1 MFIERRVNVSF
12 LVYKVSKLSNNEK
25 ILDRISLYVPKG
37 SLAALLGPSGSGKSS
52 LLRVIAGLDKPTYGS
67 IWLNGRD
74 ATHVPAQYRKM
85 GFVFQSFALF
95 QHMNVIDNICFG
107 LKLRKLSEEQITAR
121 VDYFLD
127 SLRITDI
134 AFQYPSQLS
143 GGQKQR
149 VALARS
155 LAVQPEFLLLDEP
168 FGALDGELRRH
179 LSKWLKN
186 YLKINRIT
194 AIMVT
199 HDQKEAV
206 SMADEILVL
215 KHGHLVQQGEA
226 KAVYDQP
233 INRFVGNFLGTLIEA
248 PKLPLSLS
256 LQTVFNNINSF
267 AIDPVWSHTL
277 DNRSIDKYKFFVRPH
292 ELHLESKADANLE
305 SSLAIVENITYKRY
319 VVQLELFVPAFEW
332 KLTLQLGYNAFQNLN
347 IRFLSQQLYLKP
359 RPKVLQRAYP
369 VENSMA

>member
-1 MFIERRVNVSF
+1 MSF
-12 LVYKVSKLSNNEK
+12 LVYKVSKLCNNAR

-37 SLAALLGPSGSGKSS
+37 SLAALLGPSGSGKST
-52 LLRVIAGLDKPTYGS
+52 LLRVIAGLDKPTDGS

-74 ATHVPAQYRKM
+74 ATNVLPQYRKM

-95 QHMNVIDNICFG
+95 EHMNVLENICFG
-107 LKLRKLSEEQITAR
+107 LKLRKLSNEQIEAR
-121 VDYFLD
+121 VYYFLD

-179 LSKWLKN
+179 LSKWLKH
-186 YLKINRIT
+186 YLKINKIT

-215 KHGHLVQQGEA
+215 RQGHLVQQGEA

-233 INRFVGNFLGTLIEA
+233 INRFVGNFFGTLIEA
-248 PKLPLSLS
+248 PQSVKLS
-256 LQTVFNNINSF
+256 LQNSFNNTNSF
-267 AIDPVWSHTL
+267 SVDPIWSHTL
-277 DNRSIDKYKFFVRPH
+277 ANRSVEKYHFFVRPH
-292 ELHLESKADANLE
+292 ELHLKFQADFDA
-305 SSLAIVENITYKRY
+305 SLAMVQNLTYKRS
-319 VVQLELFVPAFEW
+319 VVQVELFVPSLEW
-332 KLTLQLGYNAFQNLN
+332 KLTLQLGYPAFQKLN
-347 IRFLSQQLYLKP
+347 IRSLSQPLYLKP

-369 VENSMA
+369 LEKTLLDNSH

>member
-1 MFIERRVNVSF
+1 MSF
-12 LVYKVSKLSNNEK
+12 LVYKVSKLSNNER

-74 ATHVPAQYRKM
+74 ATYVPAQYRKM

-179 LSKWLKN
+179 LSKWLKH

-226 KAVYDQP
+226 RAVYDQP

-248 PKLPLSLS
+248 PKIPFS
-256 LQTVFNNINSF
+256 LQTVFKNINSF
-267 AIDPVWSHTL
+267 AVDPVWSHTL
-277 DNRSIDKYKFFVRPH
+277 DNRSVDKYKFFVRPH
-292 ELHLESKADANLE
+292 ELHLQSQADLE
-305 SSLAIVENITYKRY
+305 ASLAIVENITYKRY

-347 IRFLSQQLYLKP
+347 IRSLSQQLYVKP

-369 VENSMA
+369 VENSMSL

>member
-1 MFIERRVNVSF
+1 MSF
-12 LVYKVSKLSNNEK
+12 LVYKVSKLSNNER

-74 ATHVPAQYRKM
+74 ATNVPAQYRKM

-95 QHMNVIDNICFG
+95 KHMNVVENISFG
-107 LKLRKLSEEQITAR
+107 LKLRKLSKEQITAR
-121 VDYFLD
+121 VEYFLD
-127 SLRITDI
+127 CLRITDI
-134 AFQYPSQLS
+134 AFQFPSQLS

-168 FGALDGELRRH
+168 FGALDGELRSH
-179 LSKWLKN
+179 LSKWLKH
-186 YLKINRIT
+186 YLKVNRIT

-215 KHGHLVQQGEA
+215 KQGHLVQQGEA
-226 KAVYDQP
+226 RAVYDQP
-233 INRFVGNFLGTLIEA
+233 INRFVGNFLGPLIEA
-248 PKLPLSLS
+248 PKLPFSFQNLH
-256 LQTVFNNINSF
+256 NINSF
-267 AIDPVWSHTL
+267 SVDPVWSHTL
-277 DNRSIDKYKFFVRPH
+277 ANRSIEKYKFFIRPH
-292 ELHLESKADANLE
+292 ELHLQSTLDFQA
-305 SSLAIVENITYKRY
+305 SLAIVENITYKRY
-319 VVQLELFVPAFEW
+319 VVELNLLVPSFCW
-332 KLTLQLGYNAFQNLN
+332 NLTLQLGYNAFQNLN
-347 IRFLSQQLYLKP
+347 IRSLSQQVYLKP

-369 VENSMA
+369 LENPSV